1 RRRGLVEHRHRRAR
15 PRRARARVHPGGR
28 HRPARG
34 DRPRRAEG
42 ILMTSTLT
50 EDLRTRFYRLLP
62 TLLAEDPRR
71 VAVFAEVGVGYLD
84 PDAVAPVADRVVNVG
99 IREQLVVGVA
109 GGLALSGLRPIAHT
123 FAP

>member
-1 RRRGLVEHRHRRAR
+1 
-15 PRRARARVHPGGR
+15 
-28 HRPARG
+28 
-34 DRPRRAEG
+34 
-42 ILMTSTLT
+42 MTTALK

-109 GGLALSGLRPIAHT
+109 GATASGSR
-123 FAP
+123 